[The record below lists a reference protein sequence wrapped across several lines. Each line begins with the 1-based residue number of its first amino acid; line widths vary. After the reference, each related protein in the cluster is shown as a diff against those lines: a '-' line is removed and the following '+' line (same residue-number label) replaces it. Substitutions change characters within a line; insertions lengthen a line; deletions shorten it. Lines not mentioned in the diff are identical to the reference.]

1 VGVRGCLTDQNGGFW
16 PGQNKKDVD
25 FDVPQAVKD
34 DVTFVYAERI
44 EDVRPPL
51 PRDPRPWAVVQ
62 APGRSACHGRA
73 VLVI

>member
-1 VGVRGCLTDQNGGFW
+1 MTNQTGGLR

-44 EDVRPPL
+44 EDVRPPPL
-51 PRDPRPWAVVQ
+51 RDPRPWAIISEK
-62 APGRSACHGRA
+62 RCTNK
-73 VLVI
+73 